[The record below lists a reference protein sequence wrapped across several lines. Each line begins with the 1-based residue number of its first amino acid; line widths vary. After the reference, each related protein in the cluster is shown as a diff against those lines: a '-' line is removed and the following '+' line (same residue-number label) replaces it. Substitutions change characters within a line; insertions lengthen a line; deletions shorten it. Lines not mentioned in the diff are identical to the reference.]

1 MTNKKK
7 NLWVERMAYAVVLT
21 GMVCGGLLCSCD
33 NVDQRDV
40 EIARLKERVKCLEK
54 NCVRSEPNCCDCV
67 PVKPKPRPKP
77 RPKPC
82 PVKPVPQPAPQP
94 DCDCNKVPQPRPKP
108 RPKPRPVK
116 PVSQPAPRP
125 DCDCNKVPQPK
136 PKPEFNN
143 DCARIIYIKHKRVI
157 ER

>member
-7 NLWVERMAYAVVLT
+7 NLWVERMSYAVVLT

-40 EIARLKERVKCLEK
+40 EIARLQERVKCLEK

-67 PVKPKPRPKP
+67 PVKPKPCPKP
-77 RPKPC
+77 RPKPR
-82 PVKPVPQPAPQP
+82 PVKPVPQPKPQPKPQPAPQP
-94 DCDCNKVPQPRPKP
+94 DCDCNKVPQP
-108 RPKPRPVK
+108 
-116 PVSQPAPRP
+116 Q
-125 DCDCNKVPQPK
+125 
-136 PKPEFNN
+136 PEFND